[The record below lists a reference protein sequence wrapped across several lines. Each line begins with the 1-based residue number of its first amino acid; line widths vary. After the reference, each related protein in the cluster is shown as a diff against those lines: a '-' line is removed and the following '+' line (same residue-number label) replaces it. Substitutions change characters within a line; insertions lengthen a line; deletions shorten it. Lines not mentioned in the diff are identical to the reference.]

1 MSNDRLE
8 QGNAS
13 RYMTKKILG
22 DYPPW
27 RGYSVTDSLSEK
39 NFLRF
44 TLLPG
49 EPVALSLA
57 DLKMREALFADGT
70 ILSTLSMQKNNG
82 EISFLLPN
90 LDLIPLTK
98 ALPSMKSQKSAET
111 MRRLF
116 TTVLTRFRDGLYFG
130 NLSPESVVLVGHELK
145 IIPTSYLLP
154 VEILDHLKGNE
165 GGLTTTE
172 TKILKEAGNIG
183 VLLDT
188 CAMHLPQ
195 DRSRRMRELSKQF
208 TEAESG
214 CDSATLHG
222 LIGELISLLKIK
234 GLKSFTPPGMET
246 NYITPDAAMKEL
258 DEAVRGV
265 KENERLI
272 LIVNGRQGEGKSRF
286 LRVAMERLTGE
297 LGFER
302 GVLLSDQNLFHDID
316 LESTVNSYDFIVI
329 DDHSQEPLVSC
340 HIIDR
345 LCQDLKDCRIAMI
358 AVNEESPPY
367 FIEALREECKR
378 KSARITSITLSPLG
392 ATEKRRA
399 VSSIFSKGS
408 RRTAPRGKRSL
419 ASMDF
424 EARAAMRFN
433 AAPGTAYL
441 DQLTEEDRSIL
452 NFITLFRFE
461 VPLSF
466 LQNVY
471 SAGGGNMY
479 STIHTLRSM
488 GLISARAEISSLA
501 DNKLCLLYKIASR
514 SLGSDILKTIPK
526 RRKQQIHKNIAFI
539 LKETEGAPPLY
550 IFHHLARGGEMTEAA
565 RQGYLLFQSLLSRQN
580 LSAITCFY
588 ESFMNEKLDRHLP
601 SEARFNLMLELG
613 DFFAL
618 IGNTDRAEVFYRR
631 CREEIDRDEQ
641 AAEFR
646 TLAVEAARKECE
658 ILEKRGEFVK
668 AEKLL
673 DRALDAHGEYLQA
686 NERAKLYN
694 DLAWVHYR
702 MGQFDKS
709 LENCLL
715 VHKLLDEKRY
725 PLEIAQTYNLM
736 GTISWNRT
744 DYEDAVICHKKCLT
758 LRENCSEEIGVATS
772 HNNLGLA
779 YLSMGRVDDAL
790 ECFKKSM
797 KIKQRHHHLPGLA
810 AANLN
815 IALAHL
821 EMGEL
826 EESQQSCL
834 TAMRLAED
842 IGNQQLLAEVYGTL
856 GEIKHLLGKHEAA
869 RDFYYKDLH
878 ICQKTHSQREKAI
891 VFRRLSALCLH
902 EGKHEEARE
911 LLRQAKSL
919 NKGIGSRLELCLL
932 NVLEARILL
941 AEGKREQGKRA
952 LEGASLELS
961 LIGRK
966 TMAATLAAETGNLYH
981 EEGNDALAREHLLR
995 ATSLLGD
1002 TNKIPQQVQDLLDA
1016 IESDSALS
1024 LEEIGS
1030 DSDRFN
1036 VLRRLISIIR
1046 TIHDPGKLY
1055 DMIVETARK
1064 ITGMERAAL
1073 IIQENGEKPVR
1084 ILAESGSKAMRAIL
1098 SDRNVEAIFS
1108 ITRRLGYPLDIS
1120 RVNLPAGKISDSF
1133 LEKHPGI
1140 VCVPLIIEDKVTGFL
1155 YLDSSKPNT
1164 GTSDED
1170 HSFLVAFSQQ
1180 VALGLERIILS
1191 ERLRSIEAPR
1201 PIRSSTHIGRD
1212 HVGYKNIIGESPTIR
1227 HIFELIEDIKDMDMT
1242 VLLIGENGTGKDMFA
1257 RAIHHNSYRCKKP
1270 FVPLNCATIPREL
1283 IASELFGHE
1292 KGAFTGAHK
1301 QRVGHFESAN
1311 GGTIFLNEIRDLP
1324 IKLQPTLLSV
1334 LEEQKFYRVGGR
1346 KEISTDVRIIAATNV
1361 DLLELV
1367 KEDLFRIDL
1376 YYRLNIFP
1384 IRIPALRERKDDIE
1398 LLCNHF
1404 LATYA
1409 RMYHISEKKITP
1421 EAQAHLYEYSWPG
1434 NVRELENVMHQL
1446 TIMTKKDSIMVE
1458 DLPEGIVRQPKT
1470 ETASL
1475 HPSLEEVIEMLID
1488 TVESPDTEAILNL
1501 IELEIIRHTV
1511 QRFGSVQDASKFLG
1525 LSKPTIYN
1533 KLKKINENKK

>member
-1 MSNDRLE
+1 MIDERLE

-13 RYMTKKILG
+13 RYITKKVLG
-22 DYPPW
+22 EYPPW

-57 DLKMREALFADGT
+57 DLVMREALFADDT
-70 ILSTLSMQKNNG
+70 LLPTLSLQKNNG
-82 EISFLLPN
+82 EITFLLPY

-98 ALPSMKSQKSAET
+98 ALPSMKPQKSAEMT
-111 MRRLF
+111 KTLL
-116 TTVLTRFRDGLYFG
+116 TTVLTRFREGLFFG
-130 NLSPESVVLVGHELK
+130 NLSPESVVLVGRELR
-145 IIPTSYLLP
+145 IIPTAYLLP
-154 VEILDHLKGNE
+154 TEILAHLKGQR
-165 GGLTTTE
+165 GAMATTQAA
-172 TKILKEAGNIG
+172 ILEEVGSIG

-188 CAMHLPQ
+188 CSRYLSQ
-195 DRSRRMRELSKQF
+195 DKSQRMKELSSRF
-208 TEAESG
+208 TEAKRG
-214 CDSATLHG
+214 CDGTTLYG
-222 LIGELISLLKIK
+222 LIGKLISALKIK
-234 GLKSFTPPGMET
+234 ELKPFVPPGMET
-246 NYITPDAAMKEL
+246 SYVTPTTAMKAL
-258 DEAVRGV
+258 DKAVRGGG
-265 KENERLI
+265 EGERLI

-286 LRVAMERLTGE
+286 LREAMARLTGV
-297 LGFER
+297 LGFEG
-302 GVLLSDQNLFHDID
+302 GVLLSDRNLFHDAE
-316 LESTVNSYDFIVI
+316 LESFADSCDFIAI
-329 DDHSQEPLVSC
+329 DDHTQEPLVSC

-345 LCQDLKDCRIAMI
+345 LCRDIKDCRLAMI
-358 AVNEESPPY
+358 AVNEKSPTY
-367 FIEALREECKR
+367 FIDALKEVCKR
-378 KSARITSITLSPLG
+378 KSVRIADITLPLLG
-392 ATEKRRA
+392 AAEKRRA
-399 VSSIFSKGS
+399 VSSVL
-408 RRTAPRGKRSL
+408 PKRSGRKASSRGRTL

-424 EARAAMRFN
+424 EARATMRN
-433 AAPGTAYL
+433 DQSPGTAYL
-441 DQLTEEDRSIL
+441 DGLSEEDRSIL
-452 NFITLFRFE
+452 NFIALFRFE
-461 VPLSF
+461 VPLSL
-466 LQNVY
+466 LQNIY
-471 SAGGGNMY
+471 SAGGGDMY
-479 STIHTLRSM
+479 STIQTLRSM
-488 GLISARAEISSLA
+488 GLITARAEVSSLA
-501 DNKLCLLYKIASR
+501 DDELCLLYKVASR
-514 SLGSDILKTIPK
+514 SLASDILKKIPEK
-526 RRKQQIHKNIAFI
+526 RKQQIQRNIAFI
-539 LKETEGAPPLY
+539 LKEMGGAPPLY

-565 RQGYLLFQSLLSRQN
+565 QQGYLLFQSLLGRQN
-580 LSAITCFY
+580 LSAINCFN

-601 SEARFNLMLELG
+601 PEARFNLMLELG

-618 IGNTDRAEVFYRR
+618 IGSTDRAEVFYRR
-631 CREEIDRDEQ
+631 CREDIDKDEQ
-641 AAEFR
+641 PAEFR

-658 ILEKRGEFVK
+658 ILEKRGDFVK

-673 DRALDAHGEYLQA
+673 DRALDLHGEYLKA

-715 VHKLLDEKRY
+715 VHKLLDEKHH

-736 GTISWNRT
+736 GTINWNRT
-744 DYEDAVICHKKCLT
+744 DYEEAVICHKKCLA
-758 LRENCSEEIGVATS
+758 LRENCNEEIGVATS
-772 HNNLGLA
+772 YNNLGLA
-779 YLSMGRVDDAL
+779 YLSMGRIDDAI

-810 AANLN
+810 AVNLN

-826 EESQQSCL
+826 EEAQQSCL

-856 GEIKHLLGKHEAA
+856 GEIKHLLGQHGTA
-869 RDFYYKDLH
+869 RDYYYKDLH
-878 ICQKTHSQREKAI
+878 ICQNTRSQREKAI
-891 VFRRLSALCLH
+891 VYRRLSGLCH
-902 EGKHEEARE
+902 YEGKHDEARE
-911 LLRQAKSL
+911 LLKQAKSL
-919 NKGIGSRLELCLL
+919 NKGIGSRLEMCLL

-941 AEGKREQGKRA
+941 AEGKRENGKRM

-966 TMAATLAAETGNLYH
+966 AMAAVLAAEAGNLYH
-981 EEGNDALAREHLLR
+981 QEGNDALAREHLLR

-1002 TNKIPQQVQDLLDA
+1002 VKKMPKQVQDLLDA
-1016 IESDSALS
+1016 VESDSALS

-1030 DSDRFN
+1030 DSDRFK
-1036 VLRRLISIIR
+1036 VLCRLISIIR
-1046 TIHDPGKLY
+1046 TVHDPDKLNG
-1055 DMIVETARK
+1055 MIVETARN

-1073 IIQENGEKPVR
+1073 IIQENGKKPLR
-1084 ILAESGSKAMRAIL
+1084 ILAESGPKTLRATL
-1098 SDRNVEAIFS
+1098 SDKNVETIFS
-1108 ITRRLGYPLDIS
+1108 ITRKLGYPFDVS
-1120 RVNLPAGKISDSF
+1120 RVNLPTGKISETF

-1140 VCVPLIIEDKVTGFL
+1140 VCIPLIIEDEVTGFL
-1155 YLDSSKPNT
+1155 YLDSSRPST

-1191 ERLRSIEAPR
+1191 ERLRTIEVPR
-1201 PIRSSTHIGRD
+1201 PARPSVQVDKDRG
-1212 HVGYKNIIGESPTIR
+1212 GYKNIIGNSPTIR

-1257 RAIHHNSYRCKKP
+1257 RAIHHNSYRRKKP
-1270 FVPLNCATIPREL
+1270 FVSLNCATIPREL

-1324 IKLQPTLLSV
+1324 IKLQPTLLRV

-1346 KEISTDVRIIAATNV
+1346 KEISTDLRIIAATNV
-1361 DLLELV
+1361 DLLDLV
-1367 KEDLFRIDL
+1367 KEDQFRIDL

-1384 IRIPALRERKDDIE
+1384 IRIPALRERKEDIE

-1409 RMYHISEKKITP
+1409 RMYHIPAKKITM
-1421 EAQAHLYEYSWPG
+1421 EVLTYLFEYNWPG

-1446 TIMTKKDSIMVE
+1446 TIMTKKDTIMVE
-1458 DLPEGIVRQPKT
+1458 DLPEVIVQRPKA

-1475 HPSLEEVIEMLID
+1475 HTSLDEAIEMLLD
-1488 TVESPDTEAILNL
+1488 TVESPESEAILNL
-1501 IELEIIRHTV
+1501 IELEIIRHTM
-1511 QRFGSVQDASKFLG
+1511 QRLGSVQEASKFLG

-1533 KLKKINENKK
+1533 KLKKLNENST

>member
-1 MSNDRLE
+1 MRDDRLE
-8 QGNAS
+8 QANAS
-13 RYMTKKILG
+13 RYITKKVLG

-49 EPVALSLA
+49 EPVALSLV
-57 DLKMREALFADGT
+57 DLKMREVFFADDT
-70 ILSTLSMQKNNG
+70 ILSTLSLQKNNG
-82 EISFLLPN
+82 EISFLLPHM
-90 LDLIPLTK
+90 DLIPLTK
-98 ALPSMKSQKSAET
+98 ALPSMKPQKSAET

-116 TTVLTRFRDGLYFG
+116 TTVLNRFRDGLYFG
-130 NLSPESVVLVGHELK
+130 NLTPESIVLVERELK
-145 IIPTSYLLP
+145 IIPISYLLP
-154 VEILDHLKGNE
+154 VEILLHLKGE
-165 GGLTTTE
+165 QGELTTTE
-172 TKILKEAGNIG
+172 ATVLREVGSIG

-188 CAMHLPQ
+188 CARHLPQ
-195 DRSRRMRELSKQF
+195 DRSQRMRELAGRF
-208 TEAESG
+208 TQAQSG
-214 CDSATLHG
+214 CDGTTLHG

-234 GLKSFTPPGMET
+234 GLKPFTPPGRET
-246 NYITPDAAMKEL
+246 AYITPSTAMEEL
-258 DEAVRGV
+258 EKAVRGSA
-265 KENERLI
+265 EGERLI
-272 LIVNGRQGEGKSRF
+272 LIVSGRQGEGKSRF
-286 LRVAMERLTGE
+286 LREAMGRLTGE

-302 GVLLSDQNLFHDID
+302 GILLSDQNLFQDT
-316 LESTVNSYDFIVI
+316 ESESSVSPYDFIVI

-345 LCQDLKDCRIAMI
+345 LCQDLKDCRLAMI
-358 AVNEESPPY
+358 TVNEESPHY
-367 FIEALREECKR
+367 FIDALMEECKR
-378 KSARITSITLSPLG
+378 KSIRIANISLAPLG

-399 VSSIFSKGS
+399 VSSISSKRPGRTEPRG
-408 RRTAPRGKRSL
+408 RRTL

-424 EARAAMRFN
+424 EARAAMRFD
-433 AAPGTAYL
+433 AAPGAAYL
-441 DQLTEEDRSIL
+441 DLLTEEDRSIL
-452 NFITLFRFE
+452 NFITLFQFE
-461 VPLSF
+461 VPLPF
-466 LQNVY
+466 LQSVY
-471 SAGGGNMY
+471 ATGGDMY

-488 GLISARAEISSLA
+488 GLVTARAEISSLA
-501 DNKLCLLYKIASR
+501 GNELCLLYKVASR
-514 SLGSDILKTIPK
+514 SLGSEILKTLPET
-526 RRKQQIHKNIAFI
+526 RKQQIHKNIAFI
-539 LKETEGAPPLY
+539 LKEMEGAPPLY
-550 IFHHLARGGEMTEAA
+550 IFHHLARGGELAEAA
-565 RQGYLLFQSLLSRQN
+565 KQGYLLFQSLLGRQN
-580 LSAITCFY
+580 LSAINCFN

-601 SEARFNLMLELG
+601 PEARFNLMLELG
-613 DFFAL
+613 DFFSL
-618 IGNTDRAEVFYRR
+618 IGNTDRAEIFYRR
-631 CREEIDRDEQ
+631 CREEIDKDEQ
-641 AAEFR
+641 TTEFR

-658 ILEKRGEFVK
+658 ILEKRGDFVK

-673 DRALDAHGEYLQA
+673 IRALDVHGEYLQA

-715 VHKLLDEKRY
+715 VHKLLDEKHH

-736 GTISWNRT
+736 GTINWNRT
-744 DYEDAVICHKKCLT
+744 DYEGAVICHKKCLA
-758 LRENCSEEIGVATS
+758 LRENSSEEIGIATS

-790 ECFKKSM
+790 DCFKKSM

-815 IALAHL
+815 ISLAHL

-826 EESQQSCL
+826 EEAEQSCL

-856 GEIKHLLGKHEAA
+856 GEIKHLLGQNEMA

-878 ICQKTHSQREKAI
+878 ICQKTRSQREKAI
-891 VFRRLSALCLH
+891 VFRRLSALCLN
-902 EGKHEEARE
+902 ESKHEEARE
-911 LLRQAKSL
+911 LLKQAKSL
-919 NKGIGSRLELCLL
+919 NKGIGSRLEMCLL
-932 NVLEARILL
+932 NVLEGRILL
-941 AEGKREQGKRA
+941 AEGKREQGKRM

-966 TMAATLAAETGNLYH
+966 AMAATIAAETGSLYY

-1002 TNKIPQQVQDLLDA
+1002 TKKMPQQVQDLFDA

-1030 DSDRFN
+1030 DSDRFK
-1036 VLRRLISIIR
+1036 VLCRLISIIR
-1046 TIHDPGKLY
+1046 TIHNPAKLY

-1064 ITGMERAAL
+1064 ITDMERAAL
-1073 IIQENGEKPVR
+1073 IIQENGKTPPR
-1084 ILAESGSKAMRAIL
+1084 ILAESGPKTMRAIL
-1098 SDRNVEAIFS
+1098 SDKNVETIFS

-1120 RVNLPAGKISDSF
+1120 RVDLPAGKINNSF

-1140 VCVPLIIEDKVTGFL
+1140 VCIPLIIEDEVTGFL

-1164 GTSDED
+1164 GSSDED

-1191 ERLRSIEAPR
+1191 ERLRSIEIPR
-1201 PIRSSTHIGRD
+1201 PTRPPAHIGKD
-1212 HVGYKNIIGESPTIR
+1212 QVGYKDIIGDSPTIR
-1227 HIFELIEDIKDMDMT
+1227 HIFELIEDIKDMEIT

-1257 RAIHHNSYRCKKP
+1257 RAIHNNSYRRKKP
-1270 FVPLNCATIPREL
+1270 FVSLNCALIPRDL

-1301 QRVGHFESAN
+1301 QQVGHFESAR
-1311 GGTIFLNEIRDLP
+1311 GGTVLLNEIRDLP
-1324 IKLQPTLLSV
+1324 IKLQPTLLGV
-1334 LEEQKFYRVGGR
+1334 LEDQKFYRLGGR

-1361 DLLELV
+1361 DLLDLV
-1367 KEDLFRIDL
+1367 KTDQFRIDL

-1404 LATYA
+1404 LVTYA
-1409 RMYHISEKKITP
+1409 RMYHIPAKKITP
-1421 EAQAHLYEYSWPG
+1421 EALTYLYEYSWPG

-1446 TIMTKKDSIMVE
+1446 TIKTKKASIMVE
-1458 DLPEGIVRQPKT
+1458 DLPVGIVQRPKA

-1475 HPSLEEVIEMLID
+1475 HPSLDEVIETLLD
-1488 TVESPDTEAILNL
+1488 TVESPESEAILNM

-1511 QRFGSVQDASKFLG
+1511 QRFGNVQEASKFLG
-1525 LSKPTIYN
+1525 LSKPTIYS
-1533 KLKKINENKK
+1533 KLKKLNENRE

>member
-1 MSNDRLE
+1 MSDDRLE

-49 EPVALSLA
+49 EPVALSLV
-57 DLKMREALFADGT
+57 DLKMKEKLFADDT
-70 ILSTLSMQKNNG
+70 ILSTLSLQKNNG
-82 EISFLLPN
+82 EISFLLPY

-98 ALPSMKSQKSAET
+98 ALPSMKPQKSSET

-116 TTVLTRFRDGLYFG
+116 ATVLTRFHDGLYFG
-130 NLSPESVVLVGHELK
+130 NLSPESVVLVGRELK
-145 IIPTSYLLP
+145 IIPTAYLLP
-154 VEILDHLKGNE
+154 GEVLAHLMGE
-165 GGLTTTE
+165 RGELTTPE
-172 TKILKEAGNIG
+172 AMILKEVGSIG
-183 VLLDT
+183 VLLDV
-188 CAMHLPQ
+188 CARHLPQ
-195 DRSRRMRELSKQF
+195 DRSQQMQELSIRF
-208 TEAESG
+208 AEAQGG
-214 CDSATLHG
+214 CDSTTLHS

-234 GLKSFTPPGMET
+234 GLKSFAPPGMET
-246 NYITPDAAMKEL
+246 TYISTPTAMEDFEK
-258 DEAVRGV
+258 AVGGGV
-265 KENERLI
+265 ENERLI
-272 LIVNGRQGEGKSRF
+272 LIVSGRQGEGKSRF
-286 LRVAMERLTGE
+286 LREAMGRLTGE
-297 LGFER
+297 FGFER
-302 GVLLSDQNLFHDID
+302 GVFLSDQNLFQDSAI
-316 LESTVNSYDFIVI
+316 ESSANSYDFIVI

-340 HIIDR
+340 YIIDR
-345 LCQDLKDCRIAMI
+345 LCQDLKDCRLAMI
-358 AVNEESPPY
+358 AVNEESPAY
-367 FIEALREECKR
+367 FIEALREECTR
-378 KSARITSITLSPLG
+378 KSIRIANITLAPLG
-392 ATEKRRA
+392 VTEKRQA
-399 VSSIFSKGS
+399 VSSISLKRAG
-408 RRTAPRGKRSL
+408 RKTPHEKRTL
-419 ASMDF
+419 ASIDF
-424 EARAAMRFN
+424 AMRAMMRFN

-441 DQLTEEDRSIL
+441 DLLTEEDRSIL
-452 NFITLFRFE
+452 NFITLFQFE
-461 VPLSF
+461 VPLPF

-471 SAGGGNMY
+471 SAGGGDMY

-488 GLISARAEISSLA
+488 GFISARAEVSSLA
-501 DNKLCLLYKIASR
+501 DNKLCLLYKVASR
-514 SLGSDILKTIPK
+514 SLGAEILKAIPAS
-526 RRKQQIHKNIAFI
+526 RKQQIHKNIAFI
-539 LKETEGAPPLY
+539 LKEIKGAPPLY
-550 IFHHLARGGEMTEAA
+550 IFYHLARGGEMAEAA
-565 RQGYLLFQSLLSRQN
+565 QQGYLLFQSLLGRQN
-580 LSAITCFY
+580 LSAINCFN
-588 ESFMNEKLDRHLP
+588 ESFMNEKLDKHLP
-601 SEARFNLMLELG
+601 PEARFNLMLELG

-618 IGNTDRAEVFYRR
+618 IGNTVRAETSYCR
-631 CREEIDRDEQ
+631 CREEIDKDEQ

-673 DRALDAHGEYLQA
+673 DRALDVHGEYLQA

-715 VHKLLDEKRY
+715 VHKLLDKKRY

-744 DYEDAVICHKKCLT
+744 DYEDAVICHKKCLA
-758 LRENCSEEIGVATS
+758 LRENSSEEIGIATS

-826 EESQQSCL
+826 EEAEQSCL

-856 GEIKHLLGKHEAA
+856 GEIKHLLGHNETA

-891 VFRRLSALCLH
+891 VFRRLSSLCLN
-902 EGKHEEARE
+902 EGKHEEAHK
-911 LLRQAKSL
+911 LLKQAKSL
-919 NKGIGSRLELCLL
+919 NKGIGSRLEMCLL

-941 AEGKREQGKRA
+941 AEGKREHGKRM

-966 TMAATLAAETGNLYH
+966 TTAATLAAETGNLYR

-995 ATSLLGD
+995 ATSMLGD
-1002 TNKIPQQVQDLLDA
+1002 TKKMPQQVQDLLDA
-1016 IESDSALS
+1016 IEGDSTLS
-1024 LEEIGS
+1024 LEDIGS
-1030 DSDRFN
+1030 DSDRFK
-1036 VLRRLISIIR
+1036 VLCRLISIIR
-1046 TIHDPGKLY
+1046 TIHDPSKLY

-1073 IIQENGEKPVR
+1073 IIQENDKNPIR
-1084 ILAESGSKAMRAIL
+1084 ILAESGSKTMRTIL
-1098 SDRNVEAIFS
+1098 SDRNVESIFS

-1120 RVNLPAGKISDSF
+1120 RMNLPAGKISDSF

-1140 VCVPLIIEDKVTGFL
+1140 VCIPLIIEEEVTGFL
-1155 YLDSSKPNT
+1155 YLDSSKPST

-1170 HSFLVAFSQQ
+1170 HSFLLAFSQQ

-1191 ERLRSIEAPR
+1191 ERLRSIVIPR
-1201 PIRSSTHIGRD
+1201 PMRPQERSSKD
-1212 HVGYKNIIGESPTIR
+1212 QVGYKDIIGDSPTIR
-1227 HIFELIEDIKDMDMT
+1227 HIFELIEDIKDMEMT

-1257 RAIHHNSYRCKKP
+1257 RTIHNNSYRHKKP
-1270 FVPLNCATIPREL
+1270 FVSLNCATIPREL

-1301 QRVGHFESAN
+1301 QQVGHFESAN

-1324 IKLQPTLLSV
+1324 IKLQPTLLRV
-1334 LEEQKFYRVGGR
+1334 LEDRKFYRVGGR
-1346 KEISTDVRIIAATNV
+1346 KEISTDIRIIAATNV
-1361 DLLELV
+1361 DLLDLV

-1398 LLCNHF
+1398 ILCNHF
-1404 LATYA
+1404 LVTYA
-1409 RMYHISEKKITP
+1409 RMYHIPAKKITP
-1421 EAQAHLYEYSWPG
+1421 EALTYLYEYGWPG

-1446 TIMTKKDSIMVE
+1446 TIMTKKNLIMVE
-1458 DLPEGIVRQPKT
+1458 DLPVVIVQRPKA

-1475 HPSLEEVIEMLID
+1475 HPSLDDVIEMLLD
-1488 TVESPDTEAILNL
+1488 TVDSPESEAILNL
-1501 IELEIIRHTV
+1501 IELEIIRHTMKRRGTV
-1511 QRFGSVQDASKFLG
+1511 QEASRFLG

-1533 KLKKINENKK
+1533 KLKKLNENNK